1 MGGSMAS
8 FDVNTKTDVTEYAFV
23 ARSAPHV
30 PNFCREFADEN
41 YMSLLLWV
49 DEGGWNIYLTG
60 AQTARKDPRGR
71 SIQVSIFL
79 RGSPG
84 AFPDDLKR
92 EDAFFLLSCW
102 LDACA
107 RSDLQTYPV
116 KEDPFFVRFGHRVD
130 DDLGRFFPSTQDEE
144 EFAAEGWAVLRS
156 WRLEQTAAV
165 LATDGDER
173 FGRGGIRDEEA
184 RRHFLA
190 CCRAVMEG
198 RSSGGCLFLNNVM
211 SLSDLPASIPA
222 QEPYAL
228 LSLGDERW
236 VSNPKGHEGE
246 RVGTP
251 PPQARQGERRM
262 VLVLPG
268 LMLVGLA
275 LLALLWNRH

>member
-1 MGGSMAS
+1 MGD
-8 FDVNTKTDVTEYAFV
+8 FNVNTKTDATEYAFV
-23 ARSAPHV
+23 VSPAPRL
-30 PNFCREFADEN
+30 PEIYRELADVN
-41 YMSLLLWV
+41 YMSIRLWV
-49 DEGGWNIYLTG
+49 EDGSWRMYLTG
-60 AQTARKDPRGR
+60 AQTERRDHQKRI
-71 SIQVSIFL
+71 IQLAVYLQGVPEVIEKETK
-79 RGSPG
+79 G
-84 AFPDDLKR
+84 DD
-92 EDAFFLLSCW
+92 AYFLLSNW
-102 LDACA
+102 LDACS
-107 RSDLQTYPV
+107 RSDLQTHPV
-116 KEDPFFVRFGHRVD
+116 KEDPFFAEFGKRAD
-130 DDLGRFFPSTQDEE
+130 EDLGRFFPSARDEK

-156 WRLEQTAAV
+156 WRLEQTPPILAAV
-165 LATDGDER
+165 DDDG
-173 FGRGGIRDEEA
+173 FGRGGIRNEEA

-236 VSNPKGHEGE
+236 VSNPKGQEGE